1 MSKSSVFADMA
12 NQGVTAAEFDKLD
25 GVTATTAELNV
36 VTGGIT
42 TLGAVTAGSL
52 GSGIT
57 FPAGHTIKIYGPSFK
72 NASGP
77 ITKAGTTYTEIHSDL
92 RVTVNNMLSSSNYL
106 IFHYQGEFGARSSG
120 NSWANFSV
128 GESADYTTVYSGI
141 VGFTGNTAGTMVE
154 MGNAAAGSDRYNIK
168 TFNMW
173 STGHSGSKTFSPIY
187 KSVQG
192 NSIRGAGG
200 NTNVQF
206 FQIYEIQA

>member
-1 MSKSSVFADMA
+1 MADLLLGTTNIATESSGTVTLQNATLGSTVTIPSSVAIPA
-12 NQGVTAAEFDKLD
+12 AGVT
-25 GVTATTAELNV
+25 GT
-36 VTGGIT
+36 
-42 TLGAVTAGSL
+42 L

-77 ITKAGTTYTEIHSDL
+77 ITKTGNTYTEIHSDL

-141 VGFTGNTAGTMVE
+141 VGFTGNTSGTFVE
-154 MGNAAAGSDRYNIK
+154 MGNAAAGSDRYNVK

-173 STGHSGSKTFSPIY
+173 STGHSGSKTFSPMY